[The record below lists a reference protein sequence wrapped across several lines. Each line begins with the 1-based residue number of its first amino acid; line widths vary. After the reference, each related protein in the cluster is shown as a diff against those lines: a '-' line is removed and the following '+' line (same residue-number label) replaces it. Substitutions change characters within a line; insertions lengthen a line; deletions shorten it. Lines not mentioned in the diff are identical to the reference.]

1 MLEWRLISAQGNDG
15 KSMTLRETAPKLSPE
30 QSENNFA
37 EISPR
42 MTPRQAAVE
51 AARCL
56 FCFDAPCTIVCPT
69 HIDVPSFIK
78 KITTDNLRGSAR
90 VILEANILG
99 HSCGRVC
106 PTEVLCEG
114 ACVMHEKE
122 EKPIEIGRL
131 QRYAVDHIL
140 VRNIQLF
147 HAGAPNGKHV
157 ALIGAGPAS
166 LACAAELAKLGYRT
180 TIFDRNELPGGL
192 DTYGIAAYK
201 LRAKDTLR
209 EVELVRG
216 LGVEFRQK
224 TTVGSD
230 ITFAQLEKDFD
241 AIFIGVGLGDTGA
254 LKIPGEDL
262 QGVIGAME
270 FIEPTKVRPFAQLNV
285 GRRIACIGAG
295 NTAIDVVTAAKR
307 LGAEI
312 VHLIYRRGEHDMPAF
327 RYEYDLAKL
336 DGVNFHWH
344 AQPVRIL
351 ADASAKV
358 AAVEC
363 VRTRT
368 ESSAGN
374 KRSQIAIMP
383 GSEFQ
388 LEVDMVVRAIGQ
400 EPVTNFVRAVEGIR
414 LRENG
419 TIAVSDRFQ
428 TGNAK
433 YFAAGDC
440 VNGGKEVVDAVAEGM
455 TAARGI
461 DAWLESPRGKN

>member
-1 MLEWRLISAQGNDG
+1 
-15 KSMTLRETAPKLSPE
+15 MTLRETAPKLSPE
-30 QSENNFA
+30 QYEKNFA

-42 MTPRQAAVE
+42 MTSRQAAVE

-56 FCFDAPCTIVCPT
+56 FCFDAPCTVACPT

-131 QRYAVDHIL
+131 QRYAADHVL
-140 VRNIQLF
+140 DRNIQLF
-147 HAGAPNGKHV
+147 RAGVPNGKRV
-157 ALIGAGPAS
+157 ALIGSGPAS
-166 LACAAELAKLGYRT
+166 LACAAELAKLGYRA

-192 DTYGIAAYK
+192 DMYGIAAYK

-230 ITFAQLEKDFD
+230 VTFAQLEKDFD

-254 LKIPGEDL
+254 LGVPGEEL
-262 QGVIGAME
+262 PGVVSAMQ
-270 FIEPTKVRPFAQLNV
+270 FIEPTKVRPFAQLTV

-307 LGAEI
+307 LGAEV
-312 VHLIYRRGEHDMPAF
+312 VHLIYRRGEQEMPAF

-344 AQPVRIL
+344 ARPVRIVG
-351 ADASAKV
+351 DAGGGV
-358 AAVEC
+358 AAIKC
-363 VRTRT
+363 IRTRV
-368 ESSAGN
+368 EPAAAGE
-374 KRSQIAIMP
+374 RSQVADIP

-388 LEVDMVVRAIGQ
+388 LDVDMVVRAIGQ
-400 EPVTNFVRAVEGIR
+400 QPVTAFVRAVQGIAI
-414 LRENG
+414 RENG
-419 TIAVSDRFQ
+419 TLAVSEHFQ

-455 TAARGI
+455 AAARGI
-461 DAWLESPRGKN
+461 DAWLEAPRGKN

>member
-1 MLEWRLISAQGNDG
+1 M
-15 KSMTLRETAPKLSPE
+15 MLRETAPKLSPE
-30 QSENNFA
+30 QYEKNFA

-56 FCFDAPCTIVCPT
+56 FCFDAPCTIACPT

-131 QRYAVDHIL
+131 QRYAVDHVL
-140 VRNIQLF
+140 DRNINLF
-147 HAGAPNGKHV
+147 HAGAPNGKRV
-157 ALIGAGPAS
+157 ALVGSGPAS

-180 TIFDRNELPGGL
+180 TVFDRNELPGGL

-201 LRAKDTLR
+201 LRAKDSLR

-224 TTVGSD
+224 TAVGTD
-230 ITFAQLEKDFD
+230 ITLAQLEKDFD
-241 AIFIGVGLGDTGA
+241 AIFIGVGLGDTGN
-254 LKIPGEDL
+254 LSVPGENL
-262 QGVIGAME
+262 QGVVGAME
-270 FIEPTKVRPFAQLNV
+270 FIEPTKSQPFAQLTV

-307 LGAEI
+307 LGADV
-312 VHLIYRRGEHDMPAF
+312 VHLIYRRGEKDMPAF

-351 ADASAKV
+351 ADGIGNV
-358 AAVEC
+358 AAIEC
-363 VRTRT
+363 IRTRA
-368 ESSAGN
+368 ESAPGQ
-374 KRSQIAIMP
+374 KRSNIAIIP

-400 EPVTNFVRAVEGIR
+400 EPVTTFARAVKGISV
-414 LRENG
+414 RENG
-419 TIAVSDRFQ
+419 TIAVNDHFQ

-455 TAARGI
+455 AAARGI
-461 DAWLESPRGKN
+461 DAWLESPRAKN